1 MSDEKIPSV
10 LQYLEFSTFR
20 TFPFARGPFS
30 RGSHAGFRAI
40 KNFYFDAMNLAS
52 SSKFV

>member
-1 MSDEKIPSV
+1 MSDEKILAV
-10 LQYLEFSTFR
+10 LQYLEFSTFQ
-20 TFPFARGPFS
+20 TFPGARAPFS